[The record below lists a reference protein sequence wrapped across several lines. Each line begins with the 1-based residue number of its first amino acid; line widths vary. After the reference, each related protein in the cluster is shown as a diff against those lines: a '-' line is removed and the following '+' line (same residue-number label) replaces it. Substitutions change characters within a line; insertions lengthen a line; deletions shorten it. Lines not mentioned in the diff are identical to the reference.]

1 MLDKEKLPNH
11 IAIILD
17 GNGRYAKKRLLPR
30 KVGHKKGADNL
41 KTIAEYAD
49 DIGIKHLTVYA
60 FSTENWKREQ
70 EEVDY
75 LMKLLSDYLD
85 SFLKDF
91 KDTNIVID
99 AIGDLSKLDENL
111 INKINEV
118 RETTKDKTGLH
129 FTVAINYG
137 SRDEIK
143 RAIKQIATD
152 VKNDVISAEDIDE
165 TVISSYLDTSHLPDP
180 DLLIRT
186 SNEYRISNFLM
197 WQISY
202 SELYFSEK
210 LWPEFTKEDLD
221 KALLNFANRER
232 RFGGRK
238 S

>member
-1 MLDKEKLPNH
+1 MINKDKLPDH

-17 GNGRYAKKRLLPR
+17 GNGRYAKKRLLPK

-41 KTIAEYAD
+41 KTIAEYANT
-49 DIGIKHLTVYA
+49 IGIKYLTVYA

-75 LMKLLSDYLD
+75 LMNLLSDYLD

-91 KDTNIVID
+91 RDTNIIID
-99 AIGDLSKLDENL
+99 AIGDLSKL
-111 INKINEV
+111 NKKLVDKIEEV
-118 RETTKDKTGLH
+118 KDATKNNTGLH

-143 RAIKQIATD
+143 RAVKKISND
-152 VKNDVISAEDIDE
+152 VKEERLSVENISEDL
-165 TVISSYLDTSHLPDP
+165 ISKYLDTKNMPDP

-186 SNEYRISNFLM
+186 SNEFRISNFLM
-197 WQISY
+197 WQLSY

-210 LWPEFTKEDLD
+210 LWPEFTKDDLN
-221 KALLNFANRER
+221 KALDDYASRER